1 MQYLFLFLACT
12 LFSVQFIFTKLFSRG
27 ASEKT
32 HIGIWYGC
40 FVAVCIMLYLFPMNH
55 FQWEFTPTAGLIALL
70 FALCG
75 VTINL
80 SNIQAMRLGNMA
92 VVTTYLL
99 IGGMVLPF
107 AYGVLALKEDC
118 SPLKL
123 IAITVLI
130 AAIIPN
136 LFQGKK
142 ENENKRSRKEIIAFH
157 ALGLIVFTLNGLIS
171 ILTTI
176 HSLHENKI
184 SSEGFTF
191 LCAFCQF
198 ILTLLF
204 LIGYTVYKRIKGE
217 KNALRYVWIDVTNSA
232 LATPKKLLF
241 LLCFVFCYALCNGG
255 GNIFSQE
262 SLTAGMPSSVQFP
275 VISGA
280 VIVFTALF
288 GSWFFGEKISQMNAL
303 SLILSVIG
311 SVLFM
316 LA

>member
-1 MQYLFLFLACT
+1 MN
-12 LFSVQFIFTKLFSRG
+12 QFR
-27 ASEKT
+27 
-32 HIGIWYGC
+32 
-40 FVAVCIMLYLFPMNH
+40 
-55 FQWEFTPTAGLIALL
+55 WEFTPAAGLIALL

-75 VTINL
+75 LTISL
-80 SNIQAMRLGNMA
+80 CNIPAMRLGNMA
-92 VVTTYLL
+92 VVTTYML

-107 AYGVLALKEDC
+107 AYGVLALKEEC
-118 SPLKL
+118 KPLKL

-136 LFQGKK
+136 LLQGKK
-142 ENENKRSRKEIIAFH
+142 EKDPARSRKNAILFH
-157 ALGLIVFTLNGLIS
+157 TLGLILFTLNGLIS
-171 ILTTI
+171 ILTTV

-198 ILTLLF
+198 VLTLLF
-204 LIGYTVYKRIKGE
+204 LIGYTICKRIKGE
-217 KNALRYVWIDVTNSA
+217 KGAFRYVWIDVTSETP
-232 LATPKKLLF
+232 ATTKKLL
-241 LLCFVFCYALCNGG
+241 LLLLFGFCYALCNGG

-262 SLTAGMPSSVQFP
+262 SLAAGMPSSVQFP

-288 GSWFFGEKISQMNAL
+288 GSWFFGEKISKMNAL